1 MLQNLHIKNLALIR
15 EVDIDFTDGLNILTG
30 ETGAG
35 KSIIIDSIGLA
46 LGERL
51 ARDMTKKKGRSGVEL
66 SFFVSDEP
74 TIEALKAFDVTPDDG
89 QILISRKIVD
99 GRSTFRVNGETRTAS
114 DVREIGSLLLDIHGQ
129 SEHQKLLKPEMQLK
143 LLDEYGRDAI
153 EKAKETVREDYKTW
167 TALKKE
173 LGGEAMSE
181 EERARR
187 ASFLEFEINEIDEA
201 DLKPGEDD
209 EVERTYKKLAN
220 GRRIAEAVEEA
231 HRVCGYDDPNGAGEM
246 IGRALKKLDQVS
258 EYDDSLGDLVS
269 QLSDVDS
276 LLNDFNRSLSDY
288 ADDLNFEDGSFE
300 ETENRLNEINRLK
313 AKYGSSIGKILAYR
327 DEKQAELDGLK
338 DYEENRARLE
348 KKFEKAT
355 QELQTASDEL
365 TKLRHQAAAGFAR
378 DLVGHLLDLNFASI
392 DFAVSIRETGRFSPN
407 GQDAVTYMISTNP
420 GESRKPLNKVVSG
433 GELSRIMLGIR
444 TMFADSDTIGTLI
457 FDEIDT
463 GISGRTAQKVAEKLA
478 RVSRSHQVM
487 CITHLP
493 QIAAMADTHF
503 GIIKELSDTSAV
515 TEVAR
520 LDEEQSVDELAR
532 MIGGAEITEN
542 TRNSAREMKEMCR
555 QYKIVELK
563 NP

>member
-15 EVDIDFTDGLNILTG
+15 EVDIDFTEGLNILTG

-66 SFFVSDEP
+66 SFFVQDEP
-74 TIEALKAFDVTPDDG
+74 TITALQKFDVTPDDG

-114 DVREIGSLLLDIHGQ
+114 DVREIGGLLLDIHGQ
-129 SEHQKLLKPEMQLK
+129 SEHQKLLKPEMQLE
-143 LLDEYGRDAI
+143 LLDEYGKEDIR
-153 EKAKETVREDYKTW
+153 KAKEKVSEAYRVW
-167 TALKKE
+167 TALRKK
-173 LGGEAMSE
+173 LGGEPMSE

-201 DLKPGEDD
+201 DLKPGEDE

-220 GRRIAEAVEEA
+220 GRKIAEAVEEA

-246 IGRALKKLDQVS
+246 IGHALKKLDQVS
-258 EYDDSLGDLVS
+258 EYDEALGELVH
-269 QLSDVDS
+269 QLSDVDG

-288 ADDLNFEDGSFE
+288 ADDLSFEDSTFE
-300 ETENRLNEINRLK
+300 ETEDRLNEINRLK
-313 AKYGSSIGKILAYR
+313 AKYGTSIDQILAYR
-327 DEKQAELDGLK
+327 DEKQAELDQLK
-338 DYEENRARLE
+338 DYEENRARLQKQVDE
-348 KKFEKAT
+348 AEQK
-355 QELQTASDEL
+355 LQSASDDL
-365 TKLRHQAAAGFAR
+365 TRLRHQAAAGFGR

-420 GESRKPLNKVVSG
+420 GESRKPLGKVVSG

-515 TEVAR
+515 TEVTR

-555 QYKIVELK
+555 QYKQNEL
-563 NP
+563 